1 MKDIGTIIWKEGK
14 DLLFSRGRLELIRPL
29 IFIAILGIFLPLNIG
44 IQWLTLPAPVILIIL
59 YIPFIFI
66 LNYIADAIAGERE
79 RHTLETLLASRV
91 SDQAILIGKVIVTVG
106 YGWGMGLV
114 SLMLGLVTVNLFRG
128 QGKWQFYSPVGL
140 LLAFLLVSLLIS
152 LLAASGGVLVSLRT
166 ATVRQA
172 QQTLL
177 LGTLVLGVL
186 LVLTLEAVP
195 SSLLTGLSSRQILF
209 IVISALVVLDAI
221 LLGIALKSFRRS
233 KLILS

>member
-1 MKDIGTIIWKEGK
+1 MKDIGTIIWKEAK
-14 DLLFSRGRLELIRPL
+14 DLFFSHGRLDLIRPL

-44 IQWLTLPAPVILIIL
+44 MQWLSLPTPVVLINS

-128 QGKWQFYSPVGL
+128 QGKWQFYSPVEL

-221 LLGIALKSFRRS
+221 LMGIVLKSFRRS

>member
-106 YGWGMGLV
+106 YGWGMGLA
-114 SLMLGLVTVNLFRG
+114 SLMLGLVIVNLFRG
-128 QGKWQFYSPVGL
+128 QGRWQFYTPVGL
-140 LLAFLLVSLLIS
+140 LLAILLVSLLIS

-186 LVLTLEAVP
+186 IVLALEAVP
-195 SSLLTGLSSRQILF
+195 SSLISALSSQQILL

-221 LLGIALKSFRRS
+221 LMGISLASFHRS

>member
-1 MKDIGTIIWKEGK
+1 MKDIGTIIWKEAK
-14 DLLFSRGRLELIRPL
+14 DLFFSHGRLDLIRPL

-44 IQWLTLPAPVILIIL
+44 MQWLSLPTPVVLINS

-221 LLGIALKSFRRS
+221 LMGIVLKSFRRS